1 MWQDP
6 IVEEVRA
13 AREAYAKRFG
23 GDWKAMYEDLK
34 RREAESG
41 RELVSLAPKPTVAA
55 GAGLDRTSR

>member
-23 GDWKAMYEDLK
+23 GDWKAMFEDLK
-34 RREAESG
+34 RQGAKSG
-41 RELVSLAPKPTVAA
+41 RTLVSLVPKPVVTATA
-55 GAGLDRTSR
+55 KSKRR